1 LFSLQLQQ
9 DQFHCQS
16 KTEEVL
22 YGSKITAGTVRYQ
35 APAGHVLRLG
45 EQSPRRPPHHAAG
58 GSVCTPRRFFR
69 GGGARPRCGGFPYSM
84 PRGGVRRRCGRRGPV
99 GGDRVRRSATA
110 TLDVCRALLA
120 DHLSYSAR

>member
-1 LFSLQLQQ
+1 MQMGQTGDRTSDLQVGGPLYP
-9 DQFHCQS
+9 S
-16 KTEEVL
+16 ATATPLEEFE
-22 YGSKITAGTVRYQ
+22 Q
-35 APAGHVLRLG
+35 PAGHVLRLG

-58 GSVCTPRRFFR
+58 GSVCGTPRRFFR
-69 GGGARPRCGGFPYSM
+69 GGGARPRCRGFPSSM

>member
-1 LFSLQLQQ
+1 MAGQRSSRLVACARKFSVK
-9 DQFHCQS
+9 HM
-16 KTEEVL
+16 
-22 YGSKITAGTVRYQ
+22 
-35 APAGHVLRLG
+35 PAGHVLRLG
-45 EQSPRRPPHHAAG
+45 EHSPRRPPHHAAG
-58 GSVCTPRRFFR
+58 GSVCGTPRRFFR